1 MGCQNSARKQFI
13 IFLMVGVLNTIFGY
27 SVFALFIFLGMHYG
41 LAVFL
46 ATCVGVLFNFK
57 TIGSIVFKSKNSN
70 CIWRFISVYII
81 CYGVNVGVIK
91 VILLLFSAANIYVV
105 GAVATFIVA
114 ILSFSLNKYW
124 VFRAQ

>member
-1 MGCQNSARKQFI
+1 MNHRYVSHKQFI
-13 IFLMVGVLNTIFGY
+13 IFIMVGVLNTIFGY

-57 TIGSIVFKSKNSN
+57 TIGSIVFKNKNAR
-70 CIWRFISVYII
+70 CIWRFISVYVI

-91 VILLLFSAANIYVV
+91 LNLLLYASANIYLV
-105 GAVATFIVA
+105 GAVATFVVA

-124 VFRAQ
+124 VFRT